1 MESIKPIQKKRIYE
15 EVAEQIKRLIRSG
28 KLGLGEKLP
37 SERELAARFG
47 VSRASVRQA
56 LTVLEMAGIIV
67 RKQGEGTYN
76 QDIHS
81 FRVTHMGEAILA
93 IKRESIR
100 QSIESRK
107 LIEPAVA
114 GLAAIRATPENKKML
129 AENFAR
135 QEKLVRESIPITEE
149 DNNFHL
155 AIAKAANNDIL
166 FTAVEAILIL
176 SQNNKSRGLANS
188 AKIALN
194 GHKKVLDAIFAGD
207 PERAQKAMAEH
218 LDDVECLVRKSL
230 EEFPG

>member
-81 FRVTHMGEAILA
+81 FQVTHMGEAILA
-93 IKRESIR
+93 IKRDSLH

-129 AENFAR
+129 ADNFAR
-135 QEKLVRESIPITEE
+135 QEKVVRESIPITEE
-149 DNNFHL
+149 DTNFHL
-155 AIAKAANNDIL
+155 AIARAANNDIL

-176 SQNNKSRGLANS
+176 SQHNKSRGLAES
-188 AKIALN
+188 AQIALN
-194 GHKKVLDAIFAGD
+194 GHKQILEAIFAGD
-207 PERAQKAMAEH
+207 PEGAQKAMAEH
-218 LDDVECLVRKSL
+218 LDDVECLVRRSL
-230 EEFPG
+230 EEFPE